1 MRGVSPYFPPPN
13 EAAAC
18 PQRSQVN
25 ALLATEDKCK
35 RVAQRVP
42 TPGDKHERVGFC
54 YSGLLALASGCDNI
68 FSVSRHAFQ
77 APP

>member
-1 MRGVSPYFPPPN
+1 
-13 EAAAC
+13 
-18 PQRSQVN
+18 VN